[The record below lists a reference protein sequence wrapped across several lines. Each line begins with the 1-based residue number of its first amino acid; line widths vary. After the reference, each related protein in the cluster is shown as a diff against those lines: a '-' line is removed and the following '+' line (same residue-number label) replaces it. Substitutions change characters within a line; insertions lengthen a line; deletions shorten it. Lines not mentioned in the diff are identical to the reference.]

1 MPKKFKE
8 KESYTHKYAKELLW
22 SWLTDGWENDDNR
35 FSPRIDIEYKKTYY
49 SLSYQSDF
57 IHMEYPITK
66 TFPYL
71 LDELVCNEFNGC
83 MYREP
88 KTFMM
93 CKELN
98 SPKKY
103 SPCLKCK
110 EFMKKEKL
118 LAVADIAIEHKGYI
132 IYIFEITHKN
142 MLSPEKIEL
151 YQTKPPFQVFVIEAQ
166 HILGQIKKPS
176 TLHAKLVI

>member
-71 LDELVCNEFNGC
+71 LDELVCSGLNGC
-83 MYREP
+83 TYREP
-88 KTFMM
+88 
-93 CKELN
+93 N
-98 SPKKY
+98 KY

-132 IYIFEITHKN
+132 IYIFEITHLEFFQSP
-142 MLSPEKIEL
+142 LSL
-151 YQTKPPFQVFVIEAQ
+151 CQ
-166 HILGQIKKPS
+166 HTPLS
-176 TLHAKLVI
+176 AS